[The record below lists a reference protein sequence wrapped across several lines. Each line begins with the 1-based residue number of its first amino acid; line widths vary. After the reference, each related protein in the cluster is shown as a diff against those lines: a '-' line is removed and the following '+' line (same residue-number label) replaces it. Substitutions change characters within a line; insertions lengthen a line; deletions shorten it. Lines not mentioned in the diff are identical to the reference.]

1 MSIYCA
7 LTRYFRRSTKLG
19 AEIAQMRA
27 LFPAQS
33 AAQNSRQESARFVL
47 LGLFGHYPPESQVR
61 TRLRAGGRWIR
72 TIGPCREGA
81 GYIAKGEF
89 ARGSTGG
96 QKNLAGYRWFESI
109 SLQRRVVCEPEDD
122 INILVP
128 RATPF

>member
-1 MSIYCA
+1 
-7 LTRYFRRSTKLG
+7 
-19 AEIAQMRA
+19 MRA

-89 ARGSTGG
+89 ARDRRAAKKIWRGTDGS
-96 QKNLAGYRWFESI
+96 NPY
-109 SLQRRVVCEPEDD
+109 SLQRRVCEPP
-122 INILVP
+122 VP
-128 RATPF
+128 LQG